1 MHRIHAQPSRCLPRP
16 VSLLATPV
24 AAQQGS
30 RISITTGGTGGVYYP
45 LGGGMAN
52 VLSKYVPGLQATA
65 EVTGGSVDNLKLIGA
80 GKSEVGFSMVDA
92 AWEAAQGQ
100 DKFKD
105 AKVNARTL
113 MVLYPNRMQIVTVDG
128 TGITKLSDL
137 KGKRVSTGAPGSGVE
152 VMAHARARGSRHRSE
167 EGHQAGAPGRRRIG
181 QRDQGQKIDAFFW
194 VGGVPT
200 AAITDLA
207 ATPGTK
213 MRLIDHAEALDA
225 MNKKYGPLYVKG
237 IIAPTSYS
245 GMDKPVENIDVWNI
259 LVTSDKMSDQ
269 MAYDIVKTLM
279 EKKPELVAVHKEAE
293 NIDLKYQKIGS
304 PIAVSPGREEVL
316 RGKGRQVLTHAVV
329 Q

>member
-1 MHRIHAQPSRCLPRP
+1 MSRMHVRAALAATFAAVLVASTP
-16 VSLLATPV
+16 VS
-24 AAQQGS
+24 AQQGN

-52 VLSKYVPGLQATA
+52 ILSKYVPGLQATA

-113 MVLYPNRMQIVTVDG
+113 MVLYPNRMQVVTVDG
-128 TGITKLSDL
+128 TGITKLADL

-152 VMAHARARGSRHRSE
+152 VMATRVLEAVGIDPKKDIKQERL
-167 EGHQAGAPGRRRIG
+167 GAAESVNAIKDR
-181 QRDQGQKIDAFFW
+181 KIDAFFW

-200 AAITDLA
+200 AALTDLA

-213 MRLIDHAEALDA
+213 MRLLDHAEAIDA

-237 IIAPTSYS
+237 IIAPASYQ

-259 LVTSDKMSDQ
+259 LVTNDKMSDK

-279 EKKPELVAVHKEAE
+279 EKKPELVAVHKEAQ

-304 PIAVSPGREEVL
+304 PLPYHPGAQKYFEEQGV
-316 RGKGRQVLTHAVV
+316 KF
-329 Q
+329 

>member
-1 MHRIHAQPSRCLPRP
+1 MSRMHVRAALAATFAA
-16 VSLLATPV
+16 VLVAATPV
-24 AAQQGS
+24 SAQQGN

-52 VLSKYVPGLQATA
+52 ILSKYVPGLQATA

-113 MVLYPNRMQIVTVDG
+113 MVLYPNRMQVVTVDG
-128 TGITKLSDL
+128 TGITKLADL

-152 VMAHARARGSRHRSE
+152 VMATRVLEAVGIDPKKDIKQERL
-167 EGHQAGAPGRRRIG
+167 GAAESVNAIKDR
-181 QRDQGQKIDAFFW
+181 KIDAFFW

-200 AAITDLA
+200 AALTDLA

-213 MRLIDHAEALDA
+213 MRLLDHAEAIDA

-237 IIAPTSYS
+237 IIAPASYQ

-259 LVTSDKMSDQ
+259 LVTNDKMSDK

-279 EKKPELVAVHKEAE
+279 EKKPELVAVHKEAQ

-304 PIAVSPGREEVL
+304 PLPYHPGAQKYFEEQGV
-316 RGKGRQVLTHAVV
+316 KF
-329 Q
+329 

>member
-1 MHRIHAQPSRCLPRP
+1 MSRNVIRT
-16 VSLLATPV
+16 AFAV
-24 AAQQGS
+24 AAVALAAAVPAVAQTGN

-52 VLSKYVPGLQATA
+52 ILSKYVPGMQATA

-105 AKVNARTL
+105 AKVNAQTL

-152 VMAHARARGSRHRSE
+152 VMALRVLEAMGMDAKKDIKQERL
-167 EGHQAGAPGRRRIG
+167 GAAESVNAIKDR
-181 QRDQGQKIDAFFW
+181 KIDAFFW

-213 MRLIDHAEALDA
+213 VRLLDHSEAIDA
-225 MNKKYGPLYVKG
+225 MNKKYGPLYVNG
-237 IIAPTSYS
+237 IIPATAYQ

-279 EKKPELVAVHKEAE
+279 EKKPELVAVHKEAQ

-304 PIAVSPGREEVL
+304 PLPYHPGARKYFEQQGV
-316 RGKGRQVLTHAVV
+316 KF
-329 Q
+329 